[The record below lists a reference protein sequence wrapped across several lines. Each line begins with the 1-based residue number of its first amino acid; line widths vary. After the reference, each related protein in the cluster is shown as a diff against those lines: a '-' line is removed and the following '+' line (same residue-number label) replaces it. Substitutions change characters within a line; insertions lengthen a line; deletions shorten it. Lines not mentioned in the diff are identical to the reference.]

1 MNGVVL
7 DWNENTNA
15 GLIRGADGARY
26 RFDRNVWFS
35 AKTPKTGVNVDF
47 EIKDGLAVDIYAID
61 NDMFCD
67 TKDKLT
73 EIGKKTARATK
84 PFLNRL
90 FQVLY
95 ISWTLFA
102 CVMSISDGR
111 DHTVSDFLMSLVAI
125 FGGITIVALLQ
136 YITLGTF
143 PKDIFK
149 TKND

>member
-15 GLIRGADGARY
+15 GLIRGVDGARY
-26 RFDRNVWFS
+26 KFGSNVWLS

-73 EIGKKTARATK
+73 EIWKKTARATK

-90 FQVLY
+90 FQIMY
-95 ISWTLFA
+95 IVYPATMLCIAILDEVWKYQDRIINFSGVFI
-102 CVMSISDGR
+102 VG
-111 DHTVSDFLMSLVAI
+111 LMVAVI
-125 FGGITIVALLQ
+125 LQ
-136 YITLGTF
+136 YLLLGTF